1 MFYTCTVIMQET
13 FCVIQFYSRFT
24 RLEGVREKFK
34 STAGTLKRNNA
45 NNKGKTK

>member
-13 FCVIQFYSRFT
+13 FCVIQFYSRSST
-24 RLEGVREKFK
+24 REKFK